1 MQDSLYR
8 FRPLNTH
15 TIDELKKSYLYFS
28 TIDSLNDPMECFYQ
42 LCFSEKENVNTDLY
56 KNLFT
61 HFLAVMCIVS
71 LDSKLNGKESF
82 KKDLARQVFEFDK
95 DIEIFR
101 NVNLDRWIDEH
112 CQDIIRSLANSQIWE
127 NKIKEHLIKIYK
139 KYYCKDSNDNAR
151 KYAESRVIEYLAQ
164 LKNLP

>member
-28 TIDSLNDPMECFYQ
+28 TIDSLNDPMEHFY
-42 LCFSEKENVNTDLY
+42 LLFFDEDEKFY
-56 KNLFT
+56 KNLFK

-82 KKDLARQVFEFDK
+82 KKDLARQV
-95 DIEIFR
+95 
-101 NVNLDRWIDEH
+101 V
-112 CQDIIRSLANSQIWE
+112 
-127 NKIKEHLIKIYK
+127 
-139 KYYCKDSNDNAR
+139 
-151 KYAESRVIEYLAQ
+151 
-164 LKNLP
+164 